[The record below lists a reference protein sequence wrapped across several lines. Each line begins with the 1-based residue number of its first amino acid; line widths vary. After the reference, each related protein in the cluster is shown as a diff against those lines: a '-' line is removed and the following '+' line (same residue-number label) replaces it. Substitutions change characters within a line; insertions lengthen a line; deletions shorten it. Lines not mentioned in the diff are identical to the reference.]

1 MDIKERLKMI
11 LINGKIEFIFAMT
24 YVIGTLILLVWFINR
39 MTVENSIIVMF
50 PFIGTLTIIL
60 LTSSIVKALVYRDA
74 LLALK
79 LQTSDKT
86 EDTLKKMKS
95 SAKHTF
101 ESSIFDIFTTLIY
114 LIYTI
119 WFSISNGIN
128 GKGAIINLVVILIIT
143 VIITL
148 KSIMNIKTFL
158 VNFK

>member
-1 MDIKERLKMI
+1 M
-11 LINGKIEFIFAMT
+11 
-24 YVIGTLILLVWFINR
+24 
-39 MTVENSIIVMF
+39 
-50 PFIGTLTIIL
+50 
-60 LTSSIVKALVYRDA
+60 LVYRDA

-86 EDTLKKMKS
+86 EDTIKKIKS